1 MDYLPNL
8 EIPEPEPEPTP
19 EANEPEPDS
28 DPEPEPIIKKAEK
41 KKKVDT
47 DTIFKKPVSEAAPLV
62 LPIVSDSESSSDEEL
77 VEVEE
82 PIDEEPID
90 EEPIELNEEE
100 PTKGTSG
107 KEEPKEEPKEEQT
120 KGTSAPKEKKEQAE
134 QQGEE
139 EDVPVIHADW
149 CKCKKCKLTKKIT
162 EAQEVSEGKP
172 PSEQRKR
179 TRKHTQAQLDA
190 LKRGREKS
198 LATRRAKKEIK
209 QAVKVNTKNEREE
222 IVQKMVKKDELEDLM
237 LRTIVGYDNQKKAQK
252 KKRKA
257 EKKIEAEEQGKKDQI
272 ANTLKRA
279 LNPNDPDY
287 WTGCFNI
294 TY

>member
-8 EIPEPEPEPTP
+8 EIPEPTP
-19 EANEPEPDS
+19 EANEPEPA
-28 DPEPEPIIKKAEK
+28 PEPLPEVPEPIIKKAEK

-82 PIDEEPID
+82 PLAEQ
-90 EEPIELNEEE
+90 
-100 PTKGTSG
+100 K
-107 KEEPKEEPKEEQT
+107 KEEPLAEQKKEDA
-120 KGTSAPKEKKEQAE
+120 SAPKEEEKLEQEEQAE
-134 QQGEE
+134 QE

-149 CKCKKCKLTKKIT
+149 CKCKKCKAAKKIMGSEAPQR

-222 IVQKMVKKDELEDLM
+222 IVEKMVKKDELEDLM

-287 WTGCFNI
+287 WSGCFNI